1 MNLYSTLSE
10 SNRKISLF
18 RPLNCEKMP
27 YGHHNGYPPPFGPP
41 QVGHIGNT
49 LGLHRYGNMQEFCID
64 SAPSSPPLP
73 VLPSPIHQQPFNYNP
88 LPMPAQMPIQSR
100 PNDFPF
106 EDDDEPDYSTEFDYD
121 SDIDDNSNSMP
132 QRTHSNP
139 QFYRQSSDDER
150 RYTRSKMPPCGISA
164 RFLRTN
170 DSSSFTYNTI
180 GSSSLE
186 LSTDTNEE
194 NLGGMYASI
203 DKERRY
209 RERLRSPILAPIP
222 NRDLSMIE
230 AKLSPTFSNTDSDS
244 SPILTNYKHL
254 GYETQNSPTTAIEFG
269 SFETPQSFDGFDSEG
284 YAIIDSNPIYD
295 NISLRPLLSKSNRYA
310 RNLEI
315 SPVRNCA
322 SPSSD
327 DGYSGPPAPSPRFPK
342 HWNPQLT
349 STSTSLKPIQPLL
362 PKTNPYQE
370 YNMRSANI
378 VSSTPKTSERRRI
391 PKFSSNAP
399 QYQKNFERPRSYY
412 ADVDDDLNYMEPPT
426 NTLSSVRSWTTEFKP
441 EAYGLPSGVAKYFGV
456 TGILFLTISYCTA
469 TRRIEVTVK
478 NAVFFRDASQT
489 QVCSYVRDRYNA
501 SRVEQT
507 HRTKLA
513 YTTNKPEYKERFVFP
528 ISHDC
533 RKDSLLVSVYAMNAD
548 NVQTQRLMG
557 CMAFP
562 LERMFKKLKNL
573 DVDYYYRDGPEN
585 APKFELYSDGFF
597 ILSRERGLKNHLG
610 SKKVGFLSKLTK

>member
-1 MNLYSTLSE
+1 MS
-10 SNRKISLF
+10 
-18 RPLNCEKMP
+18 
-27 YGHHNGYPPPFGPP
+27 YGHHNGYPPPFGLP

-73 VLPSPIHQQPFNYNP
+73 LPTLPVLPSPIHQQPFNYNP
-88 LPMPAQMPIQSR
+88 LPMPVQMPIQSK

-150 RYTRSKMPPCGISA
+150 RYT
-164 RFLRTN
+164 
-170 DSSSFTYNTI
+170 
-180 GSSSLE
+180 SSSLE

-230 AKLSPTFSNTDSDS
+230 
-244 SPILTNYKHL
+244 
-254 GYETQNSPTTAIEFG
+254 
-269 SFETPQSFDGFDSEG
+269 
-284 YAIIDSNPIYD
+284 
-295 NISLRPLLSKSNRYA
+295 
-310 RNLEI
+310 EI
-315 SPVRNCA
+315 SPVRNCT

-327 DGYSGPPAPSPRFPK
+327 DGYSGPPVPSPRFPK

-349 STSTSLKPIQPLL
+349 STSTSLKPLL

-478 NAVFFRDASQT
+478 NAVFFRNASQT

-501 SRVEQT
+501 SRVEQS

-610 SKKVGFLSKLTK
+610 SKKINKKTYYDVGCHSSCSSRSSPKHEWVAGSRISAEISATEYVNFCFGILSVSFRICERA